1 MSAQSIYGAICES
14 LNSEGKLPNDFS
26 LPFNK
31 TSPNQLRFIPGAK
44 DGIGIFHFGVKS
56 SEEVSKKIVKLLKN
70 DWKKGSISSQNEI
83 AELLR
88 ECSTLSVI
96 DPILD
101 SIRQDRKGID
111 IDNLFDF
118 ACRLA
123 FQSSDEELVKLGIG
137 LLGLLDLS
145 NKQDI
150 IDKLLVLALYEEF
163 TLYVIVAF
171 SNYQNGNDL
180 LFKIAQKVD
189 GWGKIHAVER
199 LEPTSDEIREWILR
213 KGCANAVM
221 NAYLGLEC
229 ANKGNLIGALHQD
242 TIDNELFEGI
252 SVIID
257 ALLDEGPVEGISAYE
272 HAEEALQH
280 YLQIASE
287 HIETIT
293 QFWRILNL
301 QSWLISAQ
309 IANRDEL
316 LKICDDII
324 NIEVWRKMV
333 LEILN
338 NPDDKQFFYASHV
351 ASRLNMDVS
360 ELIFKAIKQNPVEH
374 CVYISI
380 VYKNPEYAN
389 ELTKIYEE
397 ILPLDDMATGMG
409 DFLFA
414 ESLAHEHN
422 CLDFVLQ
429 ELKNYP
435 KMGEKLVQTALKSP
449 VTRERNRACNV
460 MEEWCKI
467 LNQNLQTVS
476 PDLFSLLKEIADIEV
491 NPDTKNIMKKLL
503 NIN

>member
-1 MSAQSIYGAICES
+1 MGLESIYDVIS
-14 LNSEGKLPNDFS
+14 RSINSEGKLDLNFM
-26 LPFNK
+26 LPFK
-31 TSPNQLRFIPGAK
+31 KPSPTEMRFIPGAK
-44 DGIGIFHFGVKS
+44 DGIGLYHFNLRTPKSAANKIF
-56 SEEVSKKIVKLLKN
+56 KLLKS
-70 DWKKGSISSQNEI
+70 DWKKGDSDSQEKVAEI
-83 AELLR
+83 LNR
-88 ECSTLSVI
+88 YGSWTVI
-96 DPILD
+96 DYVLHL
-101 SIRQDRKGID
+101 IRDKQKEID
-111 IDNLFDF
+111 PKNIFYY
-118 ACRLA
+118 ACKLA
-123 FQSSDEELVKLGIG
+123 FESTNEELVKLGIC
-137 LLGLLDLS
+137 LFGLLDLS
-145 NKQDI
+145 NEEEI
-150 IDKLLVLALYEEF
+150 MNRLFILALYEEF

-171 SNYQNGNDL
+171 SNHQNGNDL

-324 NIEVWRKMV
+324 NREVWRKMV